1 MLRTVQLIQ
10 IGARAKR
17 NFCWPTAAGN
27 RARGAQRSAATG
39 ARRLILAKASVR
51 AAEQPY
57 RRPGP
62 RRGPGR
68 ALYRPVSI
76 HACGTARQSPVGA
89 LPSLLSLCQSRGFQ
103 SGIQRHPPAVAA
115 GHWSAGGSRAG
126 PASAA
131 LRPSLHPFG
140 PGRACAVTDVRPASR
155 QERRATG
162 ARPARPSS
170 DVQRAIVTDPS
181 QGPLISNSLQVAEG
195 AKRPATRSQRLPP
208 LSREAC
214 SLLARAAGGRQAK
227 CRGLDPGEPF
237 ARATEAPRTATRRR
251 RRPRRNAAAGPPIP
265 QARRDQ

>member
-1 MLRTVQLIQ
+1 M
-10 IGARAKR
+10 
-17 NFCWPTAAGN
+17 
-27 RARGAQRSAATG
+27 
-39 ARRLILAKASVR
+39 
-51 AAEQPY
+51 
-57 RRPGP
+57 
-62 RRGPGR
+62 
-68 ALYRPVSI
+68 YRPVSI

-103 SGIQRHPPAVAA
+103 SGIQRHPPAATGQPAAA
-115 GHWSAGGSRAG
+115 GR

-131 LRPSLHPFG
+131 LRLHPFG
-140 PGRACAVTDVRPASR
+140 PGRAYAVTDVRPASR

-162 ARPARPSS
+162 PRPARPSS

-181 QGPLISNSLQVAEG
+181 QGPLISDSLQVAEG